1 MSEFYQARLR
11 RLVRWNQWTLV
22 VVLLLILAGGIVRS
36 SGSGMGCPDWPLCFG
51 QVIPPLVES
60 DLPSNYQEI
69 YAERGYADTR
79 FNALKTWT
87 EYLNRLLGALT
98 GLMVLVQAVL
108 AYLLVRSRSVSMASS
123 ASFGAAADGSSSGAT
138 ADGSSSGAGVSG
150 STAFLAALLA
160 LVLVLVQGG
169 IGAWVV
175 ASHLQGSVVTL
186 HLALAWV
193 LMGVQ
198 VGLGVHLS
206 GRPAQ
211 AWSIPRAEAWAMGFW
226 LLLLLVQLFLGA
238 GVREA
243 VDAWTPI
250 YATDVFGMRV
260 LGNVYLAHK
269 NLWMLI
275 MLGGAWLAYRLWTQ
289 CPDGQA
295 RFWSLLAMASL
306 TLQVVSGL
314 WMVLGALPALPRTLH
329 VLLGSLALV
338 GALGWAFRVLAL
350 HRATRS

>member
-1 MSEFYQARLR
+1 MSEFYQARLH

-60 DLPSNYQEI
+60 DLPFNYQEI

-108 AYLLVRSRSVSMASS
+108 AFLLVRSRSVSMASS
-123 ASFGAAADGSSSGAT
+123 AS
-138 ADGSSSGAGVSG
+138 SGAGVSG
-150 STAFLAALLA
+150 STAFVAALLA

-175 ASHLQGSVVTL
+175 ASHLKGSVVTL
-186 HLALAWV
+186 HLGLAWV

-211 AWSIPRAEAWAMGFW
+211 AWAMPRAEAWAMVVW

-243 VDAWTPI
+243 VDAWTPV
-250 YATDVFGMRV
+250 YATDVFEMRV
-260 LGNVYLAHK
+260 LGAVYMAHK

-295 RFWSLLAMASL
+295 RFWSFLAMASL
-306 TLQVVSGL
+306 TLQVMSGL

-350 HRATRS
+350 QRATRS

>member
-1 MSEFYQARLR
+1 
-11 RLVRWNQWTLV
+11 
-22 VVLLLILAGGIVRS
+22 
-36 SGSGMGCPDWPLCFG
+36 
-51 QVIPPLVES
+51 
-60 DLPSNYQEI
+60 
-69 YAERGYADTR
+69 
-79 FNALKTWT
+79 
-87 EYLNRLLGALT
+87 
-98 GLMVLVQAVL
+98 
-108 AYLLVRSRSVSMASS
+108 MA
-123 ASFGAAADGSSSGAT
+123 ASTSPGAAAEGA
-138 ADGSSSGAGVSG
+138 SSGAGVSG
-150 STAFLAALLA
+150 STAFWAALLA

-186 HLALAWV
+186 HLALAWI

-198 VGLGVHLS
+198 VGLGVYLS

-211 AWSIPRAEAWAMGFW
+211 AWSIPRSEAWAMVVW

-243 VDAWTPI
+243 VDAWTPV
-250 YATDVFGMRV
+250 YATDVFEMRV
-260 LGNVYLAHK
+260 LGAVYMAHK

-289 CPDGQA
+289 CADGQA
-295 RFWSLLAMASL
+295 RFWSFLAMASL
-306 TLQVVSGL
+306 TLQVMSGL

>member
-1 MSEFYQARLR
+1 
-11 RLVRWNQWTLV
+11 
-22 VVLLLILAGGIVRS
+22 
-36 SGSGMGCPDWPLCFG
+36 MGCPDWPLCFG

-108 AYLLVRSRSVSMASS
+108 AFLLVRSRSVSMAAS
-123 ASFGAAADGSSSGAT
+123 ASSGA
-138 ADGSSSGAGVSG
+138 AVSG
-150 STAFLAALLA
+150 STAFWAALLA

-211 AWSIPRAEAWAMGFW
+211 AWSIPRAEAWAMVVW

-243 VDAWTPI
+243 VDAWTPV
-250 YATDVFGMRV
+250 YATDVFEMRV
-260 LGNVYLAHK
+260 LGAVYMAHK

-295 RFWSLLAMASL
+295 RFWSFLAMASL
-306 TLQVVSGL
+306 TLQVMSGL

>member
-1 MSEFYQARLR
+1 MSEFYQARLH

-60 DLPSNYQEI
+60 DLPANYQEI

-87 EYLNRLLGALT
+87 EYINRLLGAVT

-108 AYLLVRSRSVSMASS
+108 AFLLFRTRSVSMA
-123 ASFGAAADGSSSGAT
+123 ASTSSGAT
-138 ADGSSSGAGVSG
+138 AEGASSGSGVSG
-150 STAFLAALLA
+150 GTAFWAALLA

-243 VDAWTPI
+243 VDAWTPV
-250 YATDVFGMRV
+250 YATDVFEMRV
-260 LGNVYLAHK
+260 LGAVYLAHK

-306 TLQVVSGL
+306 TLQVMSGL

>member
-1 MSEFYQARLR
+1 MSEFCQARLH

-60 DLPSNYQEI
+60 DLPANYQEI

-87 EYLNRLLGALT
+87 EYLNRLLGAVT

-108 AYLLVRSRSVSMASS
+108 AFLLLRTRSVSMAAS
-123 ASFGAAADGSSSGAT
+123 A
-138 ADGSSSGAGVSG
+138 SSGAGVSG
-150 STAFLAALLA
+150 STAFWAALLA

-243 VDAWTPI
+243 VDAWTPV
-250 YATDVFGMRV
+250 YATDVFEMRV
-260 LGNVYLAHK
+260 LGAVYLAHK

-295 RFWSLLAMASL
+295 RFWSFLAMASL
-306 TLQVVSGL
+306 TLQVMSGL

>member
-1 MSEFYQARLR
+1 MAASA
-11 RLVRWNQWTLV
+11 
-22 VVLLLILAGGIVRS
+22 S
-36 SGSGMGCPDWPLCFG
+36 SGSA
-51 QVIPPLVES
+51 
-60 DLPSNYQEI
+60 
-69 YAERGYADTR
+69 AEG
-79 FNALKTWT
+79 
-87 EYLNRLLGALT
+87 
-98 GLMVLVQAVL
+98 
-108 AYLLVRSRSVSMASS
+108 ASS
-123 ASFGAAADGSSSGAT
+123 GS
-138 ADGSSSGAGVSG
+138 GVSG
-150 STAFLAALLA
+150 STAFWAALLA

-211 AWSIPRAEAWAMGFW
+211 AWSIPRAEAWAMVVW

-243 VDAWTPI
+243 VDAWTPV
-250 YATDVFGMRV
+250 YATDVFEMRV
-260 LGNVYLAHK
+260 LGAVYMAHK

-306 TLQVVSGL
+306 TLQVMSGL

>member
-87 EYLNRLLGALT
+87 EYLNRLLGAVT

-108 AYLLVRSRSVSMASS
+108 AFLLLRTRSVSMAAS
-123 ASFGAAADGSSSGAT
+123 A
-138 ADGSSSGAGVSG
+138 SSGAGVSG
-150 STAFLAALLA
+150 STAFVAALLA

-198 VGLGVHLS
+198 VGLGVYLS

-211 AWSIPRAEAWAMGFW
+211 AWSIPRSEAWAMGFW

-243 VDAWTPI
+243 VDAWTPV
-250 YATDVFGMRV
+250 YATDVFEMRV
-260 LGNVYLAHK
+260 LGAVYLAHK

-306 TLQVVSGL
+306 TLQVMSGL

>member
-108 AYLLVRSRSVSMASS
+108 AFLLVRSRSVSMA
-123 ASFGAAADGSSSGAT
+123 ASTSSGSA
-138 ADGSSSGAGVSG
+138 AEGASSGAGVSG
-150 STAFLAALLA
+150 STAFVAALLA

-243 VDAWTPI
+243 VDAWTPV

-260 LGNVYLAHK
+260 LGIVYLAHK

-306 TLQVVSGL
+306 TLQVMSGL

>member
-1 MSEFYQARLR
+1 MSEFYQARLH

-60 DLPSNYQEI
+60 DLPANYQEI

-108 AYLLVRSRSVSMASS
+108 AFVLVRTRSVSMAAS
-123 ASFGAAADGSSSGAT
+123 A
-138 ADGSSSGAGVSG
+138 SSGAGVSG

-211 AWSIPRAEAWAMGFW
+211 AWSIPRAEAWAMVVW

-243 VDAWTPI
+243 VDAWTPV

-275 MLGGAWLAYRLWTQ
+275 MLGGAWLAYQLWTQ

-295 RFWSLLAMASL
+295 RFWSFLAMASL
-306 TLQVVSGL
+306 TLQVMSGL

>member
-1 MSEFYQARLR
+1 
-11 RLVRWNQWTLV
+11 
-22 VVLLLILAGGIVRS
+22 
-36 SGSGMGCPDWPLCFG
+36 
-51 QVIPPLVES
+51 
-60 DLPSNYQEI
+60 
-69 YAERGYADTR
+69 
-79 FNALKTWT
+79 
-87 EYLNRLLGALT
+87 
-98 GLMVLVQAVL
+98 
-108 AYLLVRSRSVSMASS
+108 MA
-123 ASFGAAADGSSSGAT
+123 ASTSSGAT
-138 ADGSSSGAGVSG
+138 AEGASSGSGVSG
-150 STAFLAALLA
+150 GTAFWAALLA

-243 VDAWTPI
+243 VDAWTPV
-250 YATDVFGMRV
+250 YATDVFEMRV
-260 LGNVYLAHK
+260 LGAVYLAHK

-306 TLQVVSGL
+306 TLQVMSGL

>member
-1 MSEFYQARLR
+1 MSDFFQARLR
-11 RLVRWNQWTLV
+11 RLVRWNQATLV

-60 DLPSNYQEI
+60 DLPANYQEI

-87 EYLNRLLGALT
+87 EYLNRLLGAVT

-108 AYLLVRSRSVSMASS
+108 AFLLYRSRPVSMAVSVSSSS
-123 ASFGAAADGSSSGAT
+123 ALNGSL
-138 ADGSSSGAGVSG
+138 SGAGVSG
-150 STAFLAALLA
+150 GTAFLAALLA
-160 LVLVLVQGG
+160 LVLVLFQGG

-175 ASHLQGSVVTL
+175 ASHLKGSVVTL

-206 GRPAQ
+206 GRPTQ
-211 AWSIPRAEAWAMGFW
+211 PWSLSRLEALSLAVW
-226 LLLLLVQLFLGA
+226 LLLLIVQLFLGA

-243 VDAWTPI
+243 VDAWTPV

-260 LGNVYLAHK
+260 LGGVYLAHK

-289 CPDGQA
+289 CADAQA

-314 WMVLGALPALPRTLH
+314 WMVLGALPAVPRTLH

-338 GALGWAFRVLAL
+338 GALGWTFRVLAL
-350 HRATRS
+350 HRAARP

>member
-1 MSEFYQARLR
+1 MSEFYQARLH

-60 DLPSNYQEI
+60 DLPANYQEI

-87 EYLNRLLGALT
+87 EYINRLLGAVT

-108 AYLLVRSRSVSMASS
+108 AFLLFRTRSVSMA
-123 ASFGAAADGSSSGAT
+123 ASTSSGSA
-138 ADGSSSGAGVSG
+138 AEGASSGAGVSG
-150 STAFLAALLA
+150 STAFVAALLA

-211 AWSIPRAEAWAMGFW
+211 AWSIPRAEAWAMVVW

-243 VDAWTPI
+243 VDAWTPV
-250 YATDVFGMRV
+250 YATDVFEMRV
-260 LGNVYLAHK
+260 LGAVYLAHK

>member
-1 MSEFYQARLR
+1 MSEFYQARLH

-60 DLPSNYQEI
+60 DLPANYQEI

-108 AYLLVRSRSVSMASS
+108 AFLLFRSRSVSMASS

-260 LGNVYLAHK
+260 LGAVYLAHK

-306 TLQVVSGL
+306 TLQVMSGL

>member
-1 MSEFYQARLR
+1 MSEFYQARLH

-60 DLPSNYQEI
+60 DLPANYQEI

-108 AYLLVRSRSVSMASS
+108 AFLLFRTRSVSMA
-123 ASFGAAADGSSSGAT
+123 ASTSSGSA
-138 ADGSSSGAGVSG
+138 AEGASSGAGVSG
-150 STAFLAALLA
+150 STAFWAALLA

-211 AWSIPRAEAWAMGFW
+211 AWSIPRAEAWAMVVW

-243 VDAWTPI
+243 VDAWTPV
-250 YATDVFGMRV
+250 YATDVFEMRV
-260 LGNVYLAHK
+260 LGAVYLAHK

-306 TLQVVSGL
+306 TLQVMSGL

>member
-60 DLPSNYQEI
+60 DLPANYQEI
-69 YAERGYADTR
+69 YAERGYKDTR

-87 EYLNRLLGALT
+87 EYLNRLLGAVT

-108 AYLLVRSRSVSMASS
+108 AVLFYRSDKSS
-123 ASFGAAADGSSSGAT
+123 R
-138 ADGSSSGAGVSG
+138 AGVSG
-150 STAFLAALLA
+150 LTVMLGALLA

-198 VGLGVHLS
+198 VGMGIHLN
-206 GRPAQ
+206 GTPTQ
-211 AWSIPRAEAWAMGFW
+211 GWTLPRGEAWLMGLW
-226 LLLLLVQLFLGA
+226 MLLLLIQLFLGA

-250 YATDVFGMRV
+250 YATDVFAMKV
-260 LGNVYLAHK
+260 LGGVYLAHK

-275 MLGGAWLAYRLWTQ
+275 MLVGAALAYRQWTLR
-289 CPDGQA
+289 PDDQA
-295 RFWSLLAMASL
+295 RSWSLLAMGSL
-306 TLQVVSGL
+306 TLQVLSGL

-338 GALGWAFRVLAL
+338 GALGWLMRVRVL
-350 HRATRS
+350 HRVNRTSRS

>member
-1 MSEFYQARLR
+1 
-11 RLVRWNQWTLV
+11 
-22 VVLLLILAGGIVRS
+22 
-36 SGSGMGCPDWPLCFG
+36 
-51 QVIPPLVES
+51 
-60 DLPSNYQEI
+60 
-69 YAERGYADTR
+69 
-79 FNALKTWT
+79 
-87 EYLNRLLGALT
+87 
-98 GLMVLVQAVL
+98 
-108 AYLLVRSRSVSMASS
+108 
-123 ASFGAAADGSSSGAT
+123 
-138 ADGSSSGAGVSG
+138 
-150 STAFLAALLA
+150 
-160 LVLVLVQGG
+160 VLVQGG

-211 AWSIPRAEAWAMGFW
+211 AWSIPRAEAWAMVVW

-243 VDAWTPI
+243 VDAWTPV

-275 MLGGAWLAYRLWTQ
+275 MLGGAWLAYQLWTQ

-295 RFWSLLAMASL
+295 RFWSFLAMASL
-306 TLQVVSGL
+306 TLQVMSGL

>member
-1 MSEFYQARLR
+1 MSEFYQVRLR

-60 DLPSNYQEI
+60 DLPANYQEI

-108 AYLLVRSRSVSMASS
+108 AFLLLRTRSVSMA
-123 ASFGAAADGSSSGAT
+123 AST
-138 ADGSSSGAGVSG
+138 SSGAGVSG
-150 STAFLAALLA
+150 STAFWAALLA

-243 VDAWTPI
+243 VDAWTPV
-250 YATDVFGMRV
+250 YATDVFEMRV
-260 LGNVYLAHK
+260 LGAVYLAHK

-295 RFWSLLAMASL
+295 RFWSFLAMASL
-306 TLQVVSGL
+306 TLQVMSGL

>member
-1 MSEFYQARLR
+1 MSEFYQARLH

-60 DLPSNYQEI
+60 DLPANYQEI

-98 GLMVLVQAVL
+98 GLMVLVQTVL
-108 AYLLVRSRSVSMASS
+108 AFLLFRSRSVSMA
-123 ASFGAAADGSSSGAT
+123 ASTSSGSA
-138 ADGSSSGAGVSG
+138 AEGASSGSGVSG
-150 STAFLAALLA
+150 STAFWAALLA

-243 VDAWTPI
+243 VDAWTPV
-250 YATDVFGMRV
+250 YATDVFEMRV
-260 LGNVYLAHK
+260 LGAVYLAHK

-306 TLQVVSGL
+306 TLQVMSGL

>member
-1 MSEFYQARLR
+1 MSEFYQARLH

-60 DLPSNYQEI
+60 DLPANYQEI

-108 AYLLVRSRSVSMASS
+108 AFLLFRTRSVSMA
-123 ASFGAAADGSSSGAT
+123 ASTSSGAT
-138 ADGSSSGAGVSG
+138 AEGASSGSGVSG
-150 STAFLAALLA
+150 GTAFWAALLA

-243 VDAWTPI
+243 VDAWTPV
-250 YATDVFGMRV
+250 YATDVFEMRV
-260 LGNVYLAHK
+260 LGAVYLAHK

-306 TLQVVSGL
+306 TLQVMSGL

>member
-1 MSEFYQARLR
+1 
-11 RLVRWNQWTLV
+11 LVRWNQWTLV

-108 AYLLVRSRSVSMASS
+108 AFLLLRTRSVSMAAS
-123 ASFGAAADGSSSGAT
+123 ASSGT
-138 ADGSSSGAGVSG
+138 GVSG
-150 STAFLAALLA
+150 STAFWAALLA

-211 AWSIPRAEAWAMGFW
+211 AWSIPRAEAWAMVVW

-243 VDAWTPI
+243 VDAWTPV
-250 YATDVFGMRV
+250 YATDVFEMRV
-260 LGNVYLAHK
+260 LGAVYLAHK

-306 TLQVVSGL
+306 TLQVMSGL

>member
-1 MSEFYQARLR
+1 
-11 RLVRWNQWTLV
+11 
-22 VVLLLILAGGIVRS
+22 LILAGGIVRS

-108 AYLLVRSRSVSMASS
+108 AFLLVRSRSVSMAAS
-123 ASFGAAADGSSSGAT
+123 ASSGA
-138 ADGSSSGAGVSG
+138 AVSG
-150 STAFLAALLA
+150 STAFWAALLA

-198 VGLGVHLS
+198 VGLGVYLS

-211 AWSIPRAEAWAMGFW
+211 AWSIPRSEAWAMVVW

-243 VDAWTPI
+243 VDAWTPV
-250 YATDVFGMRV
+250 YATDVFEMRV
-260 LGNVYLAHK
+260 LGAVYLAHK

-295 RFWSLLAMASL
+295 RLWSFLAMASL
-306 TLQVVSGL
+306 TLQVMSGL

>member
-1 MSEFYQARLR
+1 
-11 RLVRWNQWTLV
+11 

-60 DLPSNYQEI
+60 DLPANYQEI

-108 AYLLVRSRSVSMASS
+108 AFLLLRTRSVSMA
-123 ASFGAAADGSSSGAT
+123 AST
-138 ADGSSSGAGVSG
+138 SSGAGVSG
-150 STAFLAALLA
+150 STAFWAALLA

-243 VDAWTPI
+243 VDAWTPV
-250 YATDVFGMRV
+250 YATDVFEMRV
-260 LGNVYLAHK
+260 LGAVYLAHK

-295 RFWSLLAMASL
+295 RFWSFLAMASL
-306 TLQVVSGL
+306 TLQVMSGL

>member
-1 MSEFYQARLR
+1 MSDFFQARLR
-11 RLVRWNQWTLV
+11 RLVRWNQATLV

-60 DLPSNYQEI
+60 DLPANYQEI

-87 EYLNRLLGALT
+87 EYLNRLLGAVT

-108 AYLLVRSRSVSMASS
+108 AFLLYRSRPVSMAVSVSSSS
-123 ASFGAAADGSSSGAT
+123 ALNGSL
-138 ADGSSSGAGVSG
+138 SGAGVSG
-150 STAFLAALLA
+150 GTAFLAALLA

-175 ASHLQGSVVTL
+175 ASHLKGSVVTL

-206 GRPAQ
+206 GRPTQ
-211 AWSIPRAEAWAMGFW
+211 AWSLSRLEALSLAVW
-226 LLLLLVQLFLGA
+226 LLLLIVQLFLGA

-243 VDAWTPI
+243 VDAWTPV
-250 YATDVFGMRV
+250 YATDVFGMWV
-260 LGNVYLAHK
+260 LGGVYLAHK

-289 CPDGQA
+289 CADAQA

-314 WMVLGALPALPRTLH
+314 WMVLGALPAVPRTLH

-338 GALGWAFRVLAL
+338 GALGWTFRVLAL
-350 HRATRS
+350 HRAARP

>member
-1 MSEFYQARLR
+1 MLF
-11 RLVRWNQWTLV
+11 
-22 VVLLLILAGGIVRS
+22 RS
-36 SGSGMGCPDWPLCFG
+36 
-51 QVIPPLVES
+51 
-60 DLPSNYQEI
+60 
-69 YAERGYADTR
+69 
-79 FNALKTWT
+79 WT

-108 AYLLVRSRSVSMASS
+108 AFLLVRTRSVSMA
-123 ASFGAAADGSSSGAT
+123 ASTSSGA
-138 ADGSSSGAGVSG
+138 AVSG
-150 STAFLAALLA
+150 STAFWAALLA

-211 AWSIPRAEAWAMGFW
+211 AWSIPRLEAWALGVW

-243 VDAWTPI
+243 VDAWTPV
-250 YATDVFGMRV
+250 YATDVFEMRV
-260 LGNVYLAHK
+260 LGAVYLAHK

-275 MLGGAWLAYRLWTQ
+275 MLGGAWLAYQLWTQ

-295 RFWSLLAMASL
+295 RFWSFLAMASL
-306 TLQVVSGL
+306 TLQVMSGL

>member
-1 MSEFYQARLR
+1 
-11 RLVRWNQWTLV
+11 
-22 VVLLLILAGGIVRS
+22 
-36 SGSGMGCPDWPLCFG
+36 
-51 QVIPPLVES
+51 
-60 DLPSNYQEI
+60 
-69 YAERGYADTR
+69 
-79 FNALKTWT
+79 
-87 EYLNRLLGALT
+87 
-98 GLMVLVQAVL
+98 
-108 AYLLVRSRSVSMASS
+108 
-123 ASFGAAADGSSSGAT
+123 
-138 ADGSSSGAGVSG
+138 
-150 STAFLAALLA
+150 
-160 LVLVLVQGG
+160 
-169 IGAWVV
+169 
-175 ASHLQGSVVTL
+175 VTL

-211 AWSIPRAEAWAMGFW
+211 AWSIPRSEAWAMVVW

-243 VDAWTPI
+243 VDAWTPV
-250 YATDVFGMRV
+250 YATDVFEMRV
-260 LGNVYLAHK
+260 LGAVYLAHK

-306 TLQVVSGL
+306 TLQVMSGL

>member
-1 MSEFYQARLR
+1 
-11 RLVRWNQWTLV
+11 
-22 VVLLLILAGGIVRS
+22 
-36 SGSGMGCPDWPLCFG
+36 
-51 QVIPPLVES
+51 VIPPLVES
-60 DLPSNYQEI
+60 DLPANYQEI

-108 AYLLVRSRSVSMASS
+108 AFLLLRTRSVSMA
-123 ASFGAAADGSSSGAT
+123 AST
-138 ADGSSSGAGVSG
+138 SSGAGVSG
-150 STAFLAALLA
+150 STAFWAALLA

-243 VDAWTPI
+243 VDAWTPV
-250 YATDVFGMRV
+250 YATDVFEMRV
-260 LGNVYLAHK
+260 LGAVYLAHK

-295 RFWSLLAMASL
+295 RFWSFLAMASL
-306 TLQVVSGL
+306 TLQVMSGL

>member
-60 DLPSNYQEI
+60 DLPANYQEI

-108 AYLLVRSRSVSMASS
+108 AFLLLRTRSVSMAAS
-123 ASFGAAADGSSSGAT
+123 A
-138 ADGSSSGAGVSG
+138 SSGAGVSG
-150 STAFLAALLA
+150 STAFWAALLA

-243 VDAWTPI
+243 VVAWTPV
-250 YATDVFGMRV
+250 YATDVFEMRV
-260 LGNVYLAHK
+260 LGAVYLAHK

-295 RFWSLLAMASL
+295 RFWSFLAMASL
-306 TLQVVSGL
+306 TLQVMSGL

>member
-1 MSEFYQARLR
+1 MSEFYQARLH

-60 DLPSNYQEI
+60 DLPANYQEI

-108 AYLLVRSRSVSMASS
+108 AFLLLRSRSVSMA
-123 ASFGAAADGSSSGAT
+123 ASTSSGSA
-138 ADGSSSGAGVSG
+138 AEGASYGSGVSG
-150 STAFLAALLA
+150 STAFVAALLA

-211 AWSIPRAEAWAMGFW
+211 AWSIPRSEAWALGFW

-243 VDAWTPI
+243 VDAWTPV
-250 YATDVFGMRV
+250 YATDVFEMRV
-260 LGNVYLAHK
+260 LGAVYLAHK

-306 TLQVVSGL
+306 TLQVMSGL

>member
-1 MSEFYQARLR
+1 MSEFYQVRLR

-87 EYLNRLLGALT
+87 EYLNRLLGAVT

-108 AYLLVRSRSVSMASS
+108 AFLLLRSRSVSMAAS
-123 ASFGAAADGSSSGAT
+123 A
-138 ADGSSSGAGVSG
+138 SSGAGVSG
-150 STAFLAALLA
+150 STAFWAALLA

-211 AWSIPRAEAWAMGFW
+211 AWSIPRSEAWAMGFW

-243 VDAWTPI
+243 VDAWTPV
-250 YATDVFGMRV
+250 YATDVFEMRV
-260 LGNVYLAHK
+260 LGAVYLAHK

-295 RFWSLLAMASL
+295 RFWSFLAMASL
-306 TLQVVSGL
+306 TLQVMSGL

>member
-1 MSEFYQARLR
+1 MSEFYQARLH

-60 DLPSNYQEI
+60 DLPANYQEI

-108 AYLLVRSRSVSMASS
+108 AFLLVRSRSVSMASS
-123 ASFGAAADGSSSGAT
+123 AS
-138 ADGSSSGAGVSG
+138 SGAGVSG
-150 STAFLAALLA
+150 STAFWAALLA

-243 VDAWTPI
+243 VDAWTPV
-250 YATDVFGMRV
+250 YATDVFEMRV
-260 LGNVYLAHK
+260 LGAVYLAHK

-306 TLQVVSGL
+306 TLQVMSGL

>member
-1 MSEFYQARLR
+1 MSEFYQARLH

-60 DLPSNYQEI
+60 DLPANYQEI

-87 EYLNRLLGALT
+87 EYINRLLGAVT

-108 AYLLVRSRSVSMASS
+108 AFLLFRTRSVSMA
-123 ASFGAAADGSSSGAT
+123 ASTSSGSA
-138 ADGSSSGAGVSG
+138 AEGASSGAGVSG
-150 STAFLAALLA
+150 STAFVAALLA

-211 AWSIPRAEAWAMGFW
+211 AWSIPRAEAWAMVVW
-226 LLLLLVQLFLGA
+226 VLLLLVQLFLGA

-243 VDAWTPI
+243 VDAWTPV
-250 YATDVFGMRV
+250 YATDVFEMRV
-260 LGNVYLAHK
+260 LGAVYLAHK

>member
-1 MSEFYQARLR
+1 MSDFFQARLR
-11 RLVRWNQWTLV
+11 RLVRWNQATLV

-60 DLPSNYQEI
+60 DLPANYQEI

-87 EYLNRLLGALT
+87 EYLNRLLGAVT

-108 AYLLVRSRSVSMASS
+108 AFLLYRSRPVSMAVSVSSSS
-123 ASFGAAADGSSSGAT
+123 ALNGSL
-138 ADGSSSGAGVSG
+138 SGAGVSG
-150 STAFLAALLA
+150 GTAFLAALLA

-175 ASHLQGSVVTL
+175 ASHLKGSVVTL

-198 VGLGVHLS
+198 VGLGVNLS
-206 GRPAQ
+206 GRPTQ
-211 AWSIPRAEAWAMGFW
+211 AWSLSRLEALSLAVW
-226 LLLLLVQLFLGA
+226 LLLLIVQLFLGA

-243 VDAWTPI
+243 VDAWTP
-250 YATDVFGMRV
+250 V
-260 LGNVYLAHK
+260 
-269 NLWMLI
+269 
-275 MLGGAWLAYRLWTQ
+275 
-289 CPDGQA
+289 
-295 RFWSLLAMASL
+295 
-306 TLQVVSGL
+306 
-314 WMVLGALPALPRTLH
+314 
-329 VLLGSLALV
+329 
-338 GALGWAFRVLAL
+338 
-350 HRATRS
+350 

>member
-1 MSEFYQARLR
+1 MSEFYQARLH

-60 DLPSNYQEI
+60 DLPANYQEI

-87 EYLNRLLGALT
+87 EYINRLLGAVT

-108 AYLLVRSRSVSMASS
+108 AFLLFRTRSVSMA
-123 ASFGAAADGSSSGAT
+123 ASTSSGSA
-138 ADGSSSGAGVSG
+138 AEGASSGAGVSG
-150 STAFLAALLA
+150 STAFVAALLA

-243 VDAWTPI
+243 VDAWTPV
-250 YATDVFGMRV
+250 YATDVFEMRV
-260 LGNVYLAHK
+260 LGAVYLAHK

-306 TLQVVSGL
+306 TLQVMSGL